1 MGVHRSVQEGW
12 DGRILDLGGFAMVS
26 LWEDITVLKG
36 CVVVLDGRVNHCA
49 GDEEC
54 GISQRPD
61 MV

>member
-1 MGVHRSVQEGW
+1 
-12 DGRILDLGGFAMVS
+12 MVS